1 MRKSKFTDTQIM
13 DAVKRVEAGFGVPD
27 ICREMGISTATLY
40 KWRAKY
46 GGMDVSMISH
56 MKELEEENR
65 RLKKMYLGRSVKPS
79 VSNFGNKFEVL
90 DPFISQNLLEDSISI
105 EVPER
110 LGSSWHEWFGRLQG
124 YAKKY
129 GTANVA
135 SDYISGNGFKIGSW
149 VQQQR
154 QNQSNLTTDKRNLLE
169 SLEGWTWNAHE
180 SNWLESYLMLKRFS
194 IEHKNCNL
202 PTGWIDPKS
211 KFRLYSWMVKQRA
224 SKKNLQADQIQLLES
239 LPEWTWD
246 SRKSKW
252 EIGFST
258 LQQYINLKG
267 DSLVP
272 ASYVAANG
280 YKLGSWVARQ
290 RRIKSELDTDQTNSL
305 LNLPKWSWNTK
316 LDESKNLLKPQIKS
330 KIGWYHIN
338 SKILHIP
345 SSIDFNFEKLNNE
358 DVYLLFNPNHITFK
372 IQSNLVI
379 PIECNEIGL
388 KLKCYKCEKMNK
400 YDSTPISQKV
410 CFKCQTSFNFLNK
423 FL

>member
-105 EVPER
+105 EVPKR

-129 GTANVA
+129 GTTNVA

-239 LPEWTWD
+239 LPEWSWD

-252 EIGFST
+252 EFGFST
-258 LQQYINLKG
+258 LQQY
-267 DSLVP
+267 
-272 ASYVAANG
+272 
-280 YKLGSWVARQ
+280 
-290 RRIKSELDTDQTNSL
+290 
-305 LNLPKWSWNTK
+305 
-316 LDESKNLLKPQIKS
+316 
-330 KIGWYHIN
+330 H
-338 SKILHIP
+338 
-345 SSIDFNFEKLNNE
+345 
-358 DVYLLFNPNHITFK
+358 
-372 IQSNLVI
+372 
-379 PIECNEIGL
+379 
-388 KLKCYKCEKMNK
+388 
-400 YDSTPISQKV
+400 
-410 CFKCQTSFNFLNK
+410 
-423 FL
+423 